1 MNLIFLCHR
10 FPFPPDKGEKIRAY
24 HMLVHLAQQ
33 HTVHLGA
40 FVEDHTEIRH
50 LGSWRDIIRGECYVE
65 PLGAVALGLVLPK
78 QQVGRMGRSYIVDT

>member
-1 MNLIFLCHR
+1 MNLDKVQPQLARLLRSFKWARMDEIFFPRAKRSVMNLLFLCHR

-40 FVEDHTEIRH
+40 FVEDHTEMRH
-50 LGSWRDIIRGECYVE
+50 QADC
-65 PLGAVALGLVLPK
+65 
-78 QQVGRMGRSYIVDT
+78 GR